1 MVGPARPTYGWSAL
15 VRSIRSLFVVFVV
28 SVVAVPWPASPAGAI
43 AHGEDARNGDYRFTV
58 LLTMSGLP
66 VEGGGSRD
74 SSCSGALIAPRWVIT
89 AGHCFR
95 DAGGRRVSRTVA
107 ERTTATVGRT
117 DLNSRDGREVE
128 VVDAYQAD
136 GADVALAR
144 LADAV
149 TDIAPI
155 RLATEPPAVGEVLRL
170 TGFGLTADGEP
181 APATWLQTGQFTVDA
196 VGDAMIET
204 SGRAPRPDT
213 SPCLHDSGGPYF
225 RAGPDGTFVLAA
237 VVSTGPDCPHPGPDS
252 SARTDNLGNWIAGT
266 MAGAE
271 TAPLHGRA
279 GVRDAMLV
287 LAGATVPA
295 LVLVWVVRRRRGS
308 LTVDMRHR

>member
-1 MVGPARPTYGWSAL
+1 MVGTARPTYGWSAL
-15 VRSIRSLFVVFVV
+15 ARFIRNLFVVFVV
-28 SVVAVPWPASPAGAI
+28 SVVAGLWSASPAGAI
-43 AHGEDARNGDYRFTV
+43 AYGEDAPNGDYRFSV

-74 SSCSGALIAPRWVIT
+74 GSCSGALIAPRWVIT

-117 DLNSRDGREVE
+117 DLGSPDGREVD
-128 VVDAYQAD
+128 VVAAYQAD
-136 GADVALAR
+136 GADVALVQ
-144 LADAV
+144 LGDAV
-149 TDIAPI
+149 TDVVPI
-155 RLATEPPAVGEVLRL
+155 RVATEPPAVGEVLRL
-170 TGFGLTADGEP
+170 TGFGLATEGSET
-181 APATWLQTGQFTVDA
+181 APATWLQTGLFTVDA

-213 SPCLHDSGGPYF
+213 SPCPHDSGGPYF

-237 VVSTGPDCPHPGPDS
+237 IVSTGPDCPHLGPDS
-252 SARTDNLGNWIAGT
+252 SARIDNLRDWITST

-271 TAPLHGRA
+271 TLPLHVPA
-279 GVRDAMLV
+279 GVSGALLL
-287 LAGATVPA
+287 LAGATVLA
-295 LVLVWVVRRRRGS
+295 LVLVGVALRRRDGA
-308 LTVDMRHR
+308 HR